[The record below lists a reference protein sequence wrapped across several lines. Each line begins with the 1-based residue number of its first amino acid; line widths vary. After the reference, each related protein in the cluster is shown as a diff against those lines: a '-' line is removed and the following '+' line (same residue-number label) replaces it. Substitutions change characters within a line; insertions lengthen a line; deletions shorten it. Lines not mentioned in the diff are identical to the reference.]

1 VPENQEMEAGEP
13 SFIGRVVSAIAEGLG
28 NAWDTITG
36 SPALNAMA
44 RQGADEL
51 GAALR
56 AFPESIQQEEV
67 GVAWNPPVSE
77 IAAERQMIEP
87 PANHCQPDTG
97 RANEADTGY
106 SM

>member
-1 VPENQEMEAGEP
+1 VPENQEVESGQ
-13 SFIGRVVSAIAEGLG
+13 SSLVGGVVSAIAEALG

-51 GAALR
+51 GAALKT
-56 AFPESIQQEEV
+56 FPDSIHQEEV

-87 PANHCQPDTG
+87 PANHYQPDTG

>member
-1 VPENQEMEAGEP
+1 MPENQEMETGQQ
-13 SFIGRVVSAIAEGLG
+13 SLVGGVVSAVAEALG
-28 NAWDTITG
+28 NAWDTVTG

-51 GAALR
+51 GAALK
-56 AFPESIQQEEV
+56 AFPDSIQQEEV

-87 PANHCQPDTG
+87 PTNYYQADTG
-97 RANEADTGY
+97 RGYEADTGH